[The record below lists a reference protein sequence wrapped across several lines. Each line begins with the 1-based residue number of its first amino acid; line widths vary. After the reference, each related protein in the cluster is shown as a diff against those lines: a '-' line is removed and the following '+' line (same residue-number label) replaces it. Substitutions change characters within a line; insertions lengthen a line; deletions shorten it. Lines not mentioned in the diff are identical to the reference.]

1 MAGLLYCY
9 FLTSYVKGHQSKGF
23 QFTNLVLLNLI
34 GLMHHFSTVPKN
46 KQFLPLI
53 RTRTCAYQAGKK
65 CSFFGKFDVL
75 CFPKTP
81 IFRFGLLPYYRQV
94 APTKKVSEVEKWNNA
109 VDGLYKFNSLI
120 PYE

>member
-1 MAGLLYCY
+1 M
-9 FLTSYVKGHQSKGF
+9 
-23 QFTNLVLLNLI
+23 
-34 GLMHHFSTVPKN
+34 
-46 KQFLPLI
+46 
-53 RTRTCAYQAGKK
+53 
-65 CSFFGKFDVL
+65 L

-81 IFRFGLLPYYRQV
+81 IFRFGLLPYYQQV